1 MNISEY
7 YSSTI
12 CRKNPEYRQIQKL
25 LKDWKT
31 ENNITSKCVVH
42 HRDDTEECI
51 KYNNEHYERWGFNE
65 DGTFEYGKYVIFMTN
80 VEHAGYH
87 HTCDKL
93 SPETRAKM
101 SSAKIG
107 DKNPMYNKR
116 HTDAARA
123 KMSANNTLKG
133 KHLPEETK
141 AKMRAAHTGD
151 KNPNYGKHLSEETKA
166 KISAACRGKQLSAE
180 TKTKL
185 RKVLSAKAAIYRVY
199 KENGGPQNWNDF
211 QATLKSGEITF
222 EMQPISVFI
231 NGGK

>member
-107 DKNPMYNKR
+107 DKNP
-116 HTDAARA
+116 
-123 KMSANNTLKG
+123 
-133 KHLPEETK
+133 
-141 AKMRAAHTGD
+141 
-151 KNPNYGKHLSEETKA
+151 NYGKHLSEETKA